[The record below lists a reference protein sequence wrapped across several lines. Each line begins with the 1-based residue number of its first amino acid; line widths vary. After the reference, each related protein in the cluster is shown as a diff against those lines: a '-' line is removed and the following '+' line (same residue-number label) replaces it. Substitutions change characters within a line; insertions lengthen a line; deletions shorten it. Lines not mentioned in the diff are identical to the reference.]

1 MVSRRTLLGALGVGL
16 AAPALAYAEGLHVP
30 ELPAVTP
37 QARKA
42 RRVTKALS
50 TQATDKVALDKAVSS
65 VPPMEGQAPHGAP
78 AAGPTQ
84 VSGVK
89 VEAAPA
95 VSPDE
100 ALGRLKHG
108 NAIFARGG
116 ASLMLP
122 SVARISELAGGQK
135 PFAVI
140 VGCSDSRTAPELIF
154 DCNLGELFIVRVAG
168 STVGPEGL
176 GSILYAV
183 EHLGAP
189 LIVVLGH
196 TKCGAVGAAVDV
208 ATKHAH
214 LHGALQDMILPILP
228 AVFDAESDHPADLQD
243 AAIRRNVRNTAA
255 RLKVC
260 DGTLAER
267 IAQGRLK
274 VLSACYDLSTAEV
287 KFDV

>member
-1 MVSRRTLLGALGVGL
+1 MVSRRSLLGVLGAGL
-16 AAPALAYAEGLHVP
+16 AAPAIAWAEGLHVP

-37 QARKA
+37 KARKA
-42 RRVTKALS
+42 RRVTKALA
-50 TQATDKVALDKAVSS
+50 TQPADKAALDKAVAS
-65 VPPMEGQAPHGAP
+65 VPPMEGEEGHAAPGA
-78 AAGPTQ
+78 TQ

-89 VEAAPA
+89 VEPPAPA

-116 ASLMLP
+116 ASLVLP
-122 SVARISELAGGQK
+122 SAARISEMAGGQK

-189 LIVVLGH
+189 LVVVLGH

-214 LHGALQDMILPILP
+214 LHGALQDMVLPILP
-228 AVFDAESDHPADLQD
+228 AVFDAESEHPSDLQD

-255 RLKVC
+255 RLKVA

-267 IAQGRLK
+267 VAQGRLK
-274 VLSACYDLSTAEV
+274 IISACYDLSTAQV